1 MNNNETPLD
10 EETLQNALIDMM
22 TQGYDD
28 SDVCWESLR
37 IRSFEQAGV
46 MTTDKGVVVGL
57 PDGTEYQI
65 TIVRSR

>member
-37 IRSFEQAGV
+37 IRSYKQAGV

-57 PDGTEYQI
+57 PGGTEYQI